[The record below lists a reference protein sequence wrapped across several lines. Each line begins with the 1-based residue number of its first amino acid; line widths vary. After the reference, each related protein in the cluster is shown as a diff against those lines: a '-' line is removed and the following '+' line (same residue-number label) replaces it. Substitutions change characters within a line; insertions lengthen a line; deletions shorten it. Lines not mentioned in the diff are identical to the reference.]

1 LIPKTEIYYASRKT
15 SSAHVYITKAND
27 EKFGKVRINNIP
39 LEMIEPEAAREVMMA
54 PLEIIGEAREKV
66 DISIRVRGGGFMGQ
80 AYASATAMSRALVGW
95 TKSKKEPKDH
105 PFNKSTRQQ
114 LREKITDFD
123 KYLISGD
130 ARRKEPK
137 KFGGPGARRR
147 KQKSYR

>member
-1 LIPKTEIYYASRKT
+1 MIPKTEIYFASRKT
-15 SSAHVYITKAND
+15 SNAHVYITKGR
-27 EKFGKVRINNIP
+27 GKIRINNVP
-39 LEMIEPEAAREVMMA
+39 LEMVNPETAREVMLA
-54 PLEIIGEAREKV
+54 PLEIIGDELRDKV
-66 DISIRVRGGGFMGQ
+66 DISVRVRGGGFMGQ
-80 AYASATAMSRALVGW
+80 AYSSATAMSRALIGW

-114 LREKITDFD
+114 LKTKIVEYD

-137 KFGGPGARRR
+137 KFGGSGARRR

>member
-1 LIPKTEIYYASRKT
+1 MIPKTEIYYASRKT
-15 SSAHVYITKAND
+15 ASAHVYITKNGH
-27 EKFGKVRINNIP
+27 GKVRVNNIP
-39 LEMIEPEAAREVMMA
+39 LEMIEPESAREVMMA
-54 PLEIIGEAREKV
+54 PLEIIGEENRDKV

-95 TKSKKEPKDH
+95 TKSKKEPNDH
-105 PFNKSTRQQ
+105 PFPKSTRQQ
-114 LREKITDFD
+114 LREKIADYD

>member
-1 LIPKTEIYYASRKT
+1 MITKTEIYFATRKT
-15 SSAHVYITKAND
+15 ASAHVYIK
-27 EKFGKVRINNIP
+27 KGVGKVRINNVP
-39 LEMIEPEAAREVMMA
+39 VEMVNQETARETILA
-54 PLEIIGEAREKV
+54 PLEIAGELRNKV
-66 DISIRVRGGGFMGQ
+66 DISVRVNGGGFMGQ
-80 AYASATAMSRALVGW
+80 ASASATAISRALTGW

-105 PFNKSTRQQ
+105 PFTKSI
-114 LREKITDFD
+114 REDLKKRITEFD

>member
-1 LIPKTEIYYASRKT
+1 MIPKTEIYFASRKT
-15 SSAHVYITKAND
+15 SSAHVYITKGV
-27 EKFGKVRINNIP
+27 GKIRINNVP
-39 LEMIEPEAAREVMMA
+39 VEMINPEAAREVILA
-54 PLEIIGEAREKV
+54 PLEVVGEEFRDKV
-66 DISIRVRGGGFMGQ
+66 DISVRVRGGGFMGQ
-80 AYASATAMSRALVGW
+80 AYSSATAMSRALIGW

-114 LREKITDFD
+114 LKTKIVKYD

-137 KFGGPGARRR
+137 KFGGSGARRR

>member
-1 LIPKTEIYYASRKT
+1 MTVPKTEIYFATRKT
-15 SSAHVYITKAND
+15 ASAHVFITKG
-27 EKFGKVRINNIP
+27 KGKVRINNIP
-39 LEMIEPEAAREVMMA
+39 VEMMAQETAREVILA
-54 PLEIIGEAREKV
+54 PLEICGDLRDKI
-66 DISIRVRGGGFMGQ
+66 DLSIRVRGGGVMGQ
-80 AYASATAMSRALVGW
+80 ASAIAVGISRALTGW

-105 PFNKSTRQQ
+105 PFPKSTRED
-114 LREKITDFD
+114 LRLRITDFD

>member
-1 LIPKTEIYYASRKT
+1 MIPKTEIYYASRKT
-15 SSAHVYITKAND
+15 ASAHVYITKGV
-27 EKFGKVRINNIP
+27 GKVRVNNIP
-39 LEMIEPEAAREVMMA
+39 LEMIEPESAREVMLA
-54 PLEIIGEAREKV
+54 PLEIIGEENRDKI

-105 PFNKSTRQQ
+105 PFPKSTRHQ
-114 LREKITDFD
+114 LREKIGDYD

>member
-1 LIPKTEIYYASRKT
+1 MIPKTEIYFASRKT
-15 SSAHVYITKAND
+15 SNAHVYITKGD
-27 EKFGKVRINNIP
+27 GKVRTNNIP
-39 LEMIEPEAAREVMMA
+39 LEMIKPETAREVMLA
-54 PLEIIGEAREKV
+54 PLELVGKELRGKI

-80 AYASATAMSRALVGW
+80 AYSSATAMSRALIGW
-95 TKSKKEPKDH
+95 TKSKKEPKVH

-114 LREKITDFD
+114 LKTKIVEYD

-137 KFGGPGARRR
+137 KFGGSGARRR